1 VRMVHEAIMEICKRI
16 GGVTRAARQV
26 RLR

>member
-1 VRMVHEAIMEICKRI
+1 LVHG

-26 RLR
+26 GMELKHPNCVID

>member
-1 VRMVHEAIMEICKRI
+1 LVHA

-26 RLR
+26 GMELKHPNCVID